1 MDNNLIVFWIFC
13 RFVMEVCLGENIWL
27 EIKKKKKG
35 GIYWIK
41 IRNLIIYIFF
51 LIYVFF
57 KV

>member
-27 EIKKKKKG
+27 EIKKKGG